1 MAWHTDPVPLS
12 PSSHFEYVY
21 RPYRDTAWA
30 FIYAAAWVISVL
42 GGVYAWMYR
51 QPAFFTYDEQT
62 FTDPKYCPYSSN
74 GRSLLMSLEVEEPQ
88 FDEVD
93 FAKHASTWTLLSC
106 FLSLLV
112 GVGFLLAFKHHSHT
126 MTKATIYSQI
136 AAPLCLGIALL
147 FNGIIGP
154 SVFMFGMAALSALLF
169 YLWRREISLAS
180 RLLTVSAHGLAA
192 NPHLITTT
200 LLLNI
205 GALACLIPLVIFGV
219 LALSNGQLIPN
230 PARGG
235 KGECIDAATGQK
247 TLCCIWQ
254 TDKWVGVY
262 GAFVITTALWT
273 MFVMNQIRVFVTSGT
288 IGQWYFA
295 PASIDSNGVHQQQ
308 QSTRGN
314 TVRSLMHAVTS
325 SFGTVC
331 FGGLVLTIAEMVRS
345 ASDRASR
352 DGNNNIFSIIFYF
365 IAQCFAGI
373 VSYLTKFATVM
384 AAITGEGLIAAGR
397 NVTDLLVR
405 NLLDAFASTV
415 WFTPMVIK
423 LAAMT
428 LSVTWGTLAGLG
440 YYTLK
445 PSAGEMYHSSNAIGV
460 GMVSGIAALFV
471 LSFLGGCL
479 LSVLDATFVCWAI
492 DKDSQT
498 VSHPEVFAVFE
509 TVPLKGGAVV
519 EQPDGELRYGHE
531 YGPV

>member
-30 FIYAAAWVISVL
+30 CIYAAAWTISVL
-42 GGVYAWMYR
+42 GGVYAWIYR
-51 QPAFFTYDEQT
+51 QPAFFTYDEHT
-62 FTDPKYCPYSSN
+62 FTDPKYCPYSSHD
-74 GRSLLMSLEVEEPQ
+74 RSLLMSVEAEELQ
-88 FDEVD
+88 FDEID
-93 FAKHASTWTLLSC
+93 FAKHASGWTLTSC
-106 FLSLLV
+106 FLSLLI
-112 GVGFLLAFKHHSHT
+112 GVLFLLAFKKHAYT

-147 FNGIIGP
+147 FNGVVGY
-154 SVFMFGMAALSALLF
+154 SMFMFGMAGLSALLF

-180 RLLTVSAHGLAA
+180 RLLTISAHGLAA

-200 LLLNI
+200 FLLNL
-205 GALACLIPLVIFGV
+205 GALAFLAPLVIFF
-219 LALSNGQLIPN
+219 LIAISNGQLIPN

-235 KGECIDAATGQK
+235 LDECLDAGGHK
-247 TLCCIWQ
+247 TLCCTWQ
-254 TDKWVGVY
+254 TDKWVGGYSALVM
-262 GAFVITTALWT
+262 ATALWT
-273 MFVMNQIRVFVTSGT
+273 MFMMNQIRVFVTAGT

-295 PASIDSNGVHQQQ
+295 PASIDTTAT

-331 FGGLVLTIAEMVRS
+331 FGGLVLTISEMVRS

-352 DGNNNIFSIIFYF
+352 EGNMFSIIFSF
-365 IAQCFAGI
+365 IAQCFAGL

-384 AAITGEGLIAAGR
+384 AAITGEGLFAAGR

-428 LSVTWGTLAGLG
+428 LSITWGTLAGLG

-445 PSAGEMYHSSNAIGV
+445 PSAGEMYHGSNAIGV

-509 TVPLKGGAVV
+509 SVPMKGAVV
-519 EQPDGELRYGHE
+519 EQPDGELRYGHQYE
-531 YGPV
+531 PV